1 MKTASTFHHWKI
13 NRRTTNVP
21 FEVYSLRFSL
31 VLKNL
36 ELKAVGAIP
45 QFLKICA
52 QKDISVQHL
61 GSGIY
66 VLPMYPD
73 KLETKKGEKVFG
85 CVGSN
90 ILYLFRH
97 CSHLK
102 PFIDVLLFIT
112 SYSLY
117 TLYITHTSDNEKVK
131 KGKKEK
137 EPFQTAKK
145 EKVSC
150 QLTLYTL
157 CTLTTLY
164 TLHTA
169 QIFYTL
175 TNVFWI

>member
-1 MKTASTFHHWKI
+1 
-13 NRRTTNVP
+13 
-21 FEVYSLRFSL
+21 
-31 VLKNL
+31 
-36 ELKAVGAIP
+36 
-45 QFLKICA
+45 
-52 QKDISVQHL
+52 
-61 GSGIY
+61 
-66 VLPMYPD
+66 MYPD

-145 EKVSC
+145 ENN
-150 QLTLYTL
+150 TLYTL
-157 CTLTTLY
+157 YTHYILY
-164 TLHTA
+164 TSYSPNIL
-169 QIFYTL
+169 YT
-175 TNVFWI
+175 N